1 MIERGEK
8 IVMWEIAG
16 RLKMPR
22 STLHNYMRALIC
34 RGSIIKRPGQK
45 YLLGDG
51 TPPTRTSEHK
61 NEHLKWV
68 APVPHREMPDE
79 LPAIP
84 SLTKAQLCAGKAYVR
99 RRVNLDG

>member
-1 MIERGEK
+1 MIERGDK
-8 IVMWEIAG
+8 IVMSEIAS
-16 RLKMPR
+16 RLKIPR

-51 TPPTRTSEHK
+51 TPPVRTSEHR
-61 NEHLKWV
+61 NEHLKWCG
-68 APVPHREMPDE
+68 PVPRREMPDE

-99 RRVNLDG
+99 RKA